1 MWGAGHTETDVDAQ
15 STAVTHKTAGDLS
28 TSHGMGESDIACPT
42 LIPIRDPRLAILF
55 FLRK

>member
-28 TSHGMGESDIACPT
+28 IRLMGESDIACPT
-42 LIPIRDPRLAILF
+42 LIPIRDPRLAILSV
-55 FLRK
+55 RK